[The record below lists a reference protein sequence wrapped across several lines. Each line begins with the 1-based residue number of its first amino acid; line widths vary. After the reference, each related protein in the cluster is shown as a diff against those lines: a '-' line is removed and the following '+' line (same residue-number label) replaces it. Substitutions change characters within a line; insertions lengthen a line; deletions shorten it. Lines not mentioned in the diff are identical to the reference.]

1 MFELSLHSCP
11 GVCCVWWWRHGPG
24 WDGLLLW
31 PSVAI
36 LRIIWLSCRKFCG
49 VLQGKRYTSWPWIAC
64 LDTEWVDLVFTW
76 WKYPF
81 SRMLFVVWGCSW
93 GALHSK
99 SHSKVCCLLMSRNKW
114 LQQMREVQ
122 ENSKTE
128 CLAVHQLLSFC
139 QAFCWL
145 CKGKKLKSI
154 LKREKKIKQ
163 GLISPAAKG
172 CSSLKYLPVSP
183 HLQGLIHCLQ
193 PCDYGMW
200 GYGQILRAEYFL

>member
-1 MFELSLHSCP
+1 MKSIWERKSYRYVWAVIAFLPRCLLCLVVEAWPRMRWTSAVAQCGHSY
-11 GVCCVWWWRHGPG
+11 
-24 WDGLLLW
+24 
-31 PSVAI
+31 
-36 LRIIWLSCRKFCG
+36 LRTTQISIWLSCRKFCA
-49 VLQGKRYTSWPWIAC
+49 VLQGKRNTSWPWIAC

-81 SRMLFVVWGCSW
+81 SHMLFVVWGCSW

-145 CKGKKLKSI
+145 CKGKK
-154 LKREKKIKQ
+154 
-163 GLISPAAKG
+163 
-172 CSSLKYLPVSP
+172 
-183 HLQGLIHCLQ
+183 
-193 PCDYGMW
+193 
-200 GYGQILRAEYFL
+200 